1 MKSIVIFGGAGF
13 VGKHLIRR
21 LAKNGYKIIVPYQKS
36 IQEAKIRLL
45 GVTGQIIPFRFSSL
59 DDERLKSVL
68 INTRICI
75 NLKTTYDQKKGNFNE
90 VIFKF
95 NQKLLKILKLNHD
108 LKQFIYFSGLGV
120 DSDKN
125 STRSI
130 AVSRSEK
137 ELLKSIDNVTIIR
150 PGVIIGGGDVFLK
163 RLLPIFK
170 MSFFIPLFGD
180 GSKKFQP
187 VFIDDIS
194 LAVETIINK
203 NIIGK
208 NTYELAGPRIISY
221 KDFYNHIAKCL
232 NKTRVLMPVPMNII
246 KPLISIAEK
255 TPFSPL
261 TSEQL
266 LLFEKDNI
274 ASSEY
279 KSFENLDINPQDT
292 LQITKNI
299 IENQQ
304 F

>member
-13 VGKHLIRR
+13 IGKHLIRR

-36 IQEAKIRLL
+36 IQEAKLRLL

-59 DDERLKSVL
+59 NDKRLQSVL
-68 INTRICI
+68 LNADICI
-75 NLKTTYDQKKGNFNE
+75 NLKTTYDQKNGTFNE

-95 NQKLLKILKLNHD
+95 NQKLLKILKSNKDLN
-108 LKQFIYFSGLGV
+108 QFIFFSGLGV
-120 DSDKN
+120 GTDKV
-125 STRSI
+125 SERSI
-130 AVSRSEK
+130 AIYKSEK
-137 ELLKSIDNVTIIR
+137 EAFKTIENATIIR
-150 PGVIIGGGDVFLK
+150 PGVIIGGGDEFLK

-170 MSFFIPLFGD
+170 MSFFVPLFGD
-180 GSKKFQP
+180 GSIKFQP

-194 LAVETIINK
+194 FAVEKIINEQIK
-203 NIIGK
+203 GQNV
-208 NTYELAGPRIISY
+208 YELSGPIILSY
-221 KDFYNHIAKCL
+221 KDFYNHISKCL
-232 NKTRVLMPVPMNII
+232 NKTRVLVPVPINLM

-274 ASSEY
+274 IQNVD
-279 KSFENLDINPQDT
+279 KSFINLGINPQDT

-299 IENQQ
+299 IEN
-304 F
+304 

>member
-45 GVTGQIIPFRFSSL
+45 GVTGQIIPFRYISL
-59 DDERLKSVL
+59 NDKRLQSVL
-68 INTRICI
+68 INSNICI
-75 NLKTTYDQKKGNFNE
+75 NLKTTYDQKKGSFNDT
-90 VIFKF
+90 ILKF
-95 NQKLLKILKLNHD
+95 NQQLLKILKLNKD
-108 LKQFIYFSGLGV
+108 LKQYIYFSGLGV
-120 DSDKN
+120 DIDKN
-125 STRSI
+125 SSRSVAI
-130 AVSRSEK
+130 LRSEK
-137 ELLKSIDNVTIIR
+137 ETFKKIENSIIIR
-150 PGVIIGGGDVFLK
+150 PGVIIGGGDIFLK

-180 GSKKFQP
+180 GSTKFQP
-187 VFIDDIS
+187 VFIDDVS
-194 LAVETIINK
+194 LAVEKIINEEIK
-203 NIIGK
+203 GTNI
-208 NTYELAGPRIISY
+208 YELAGPSVISY
-221 KDFYNHIAKCL
+221 RDFYNHISKCL
-232 NKTRVLMPVPMNII
+232 NKTRVLVPVPLNVM

-274 ASSEY
+274 LQNVD
-279 KSFENLDINPQDT
+279 KTLQNLDINPQDI

-299 IENQQ
+299 IEN
-304 F
+304 